1 MVPLAFAAILAI
13 IVSVAFP
20 GPADAAPPGSQPVL
34 QQPAPVITK
43 PVQPV
48 PGQISSRP
56 VVRIKEKQAAAL
68 TVTSA
73 SGAPGEKA
81 TLEATLKSGQTPL
94 AGKMVTFQIESKG
107 KSKVP
112 GGSIQVGSGAT
123 NAAGKVA
130 VSISVPE
137 LARGSYELT
146 AWFSG
151 DESTLEAN
159 AQASFLAKKAST
171 KIDLTVRW
179 QEGTPLVSMSG
190 HAILNA
196 ALVRK
201 SDEKSLDR
209 RVTVVMEGYTYVRDA
224 QGFVK
229 GDPILTHQSSR
240 EFMSNSDLIVEP
252 LDGIKWKVAVR
263 YDGDDSSLPSTTT
276 LSYVRPKESGP

>member
-1 MVPLAFAAILAI
+1 MRTRSFAAILAI

-190 HAILNA
+190 HA
-196 ALVRK
+196 
-201 SDEKSLDR
+201 
-209 RVTVVMEGYTYVRDA
+209 TVVMEGYTYVRDA